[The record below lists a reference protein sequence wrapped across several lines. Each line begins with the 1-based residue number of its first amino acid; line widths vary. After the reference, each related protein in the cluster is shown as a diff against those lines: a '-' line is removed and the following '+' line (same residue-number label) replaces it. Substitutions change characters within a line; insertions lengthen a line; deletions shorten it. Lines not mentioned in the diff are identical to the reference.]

1 MHYLVCVA
9 ALAAAPD
16 AEAVLLDFYADWCG
30 PCRAMNPVVRRLA
43 QEGYPVR
50 KVNIDREPELA
61 RRYGVRQ
68 IPCFVMLVR
77 GRVVDRHVGATSRGR
92 LLQMLAKARSLLRR
106 DLRRGT
112 GRSAPGGT
120 APQDPF
126 RPSASAPAQPPRQ
139 SFPARQGP
147 QPGGSTPPGD
157 PAQQQARLE
166 SLLMAASVR
175 IKVNDPSG
183 YSFGSGTIIDARNG
197 KALVLTC
204 GHLFRDS
211 KGKGR
216 VVVDMFGP
224 GAPQGL
230 PAQLVGYDL
239 KRDLGLLVIRPGVSV
254 VAAPVAPPGYRV
266 RVGDPVITIGCDQ
279 GRPPTLWRSRVTSLD
294 RFAGPPNLQAA
305 GQPVIG
311 RSGGGLF
318 SREGYLVG
326 VCNAAIPSDNQG
338 LYAALGSIYQELD
351 RHKLSFVYRQPQNTL
366 QVMLAQGNP
375 RQETAPVP
383 PGPKAQAPSTA
394 PPWQPSGQ
402 RLPDPGRIAA
412 VVGQRE
418 SERRIPQLTLGQ
430 LRHLLQNSR
439 AVYVVPVD
447 GSGTG
452 QVFRLDRRSG
462 EQLARW
468 VPEEPAPQ
476 VNWTFQRVPDRRTGG
491 STPKETPAPSGESH
505 SRFRSAGGSTAGAS
519 ASSPA
524 ALPWRRPSRVR
535 H

>member
-1 MHYLVCVA
+1 MHWVVCVA
-9 ALAAAPD
+9 ALAAAPAD
-16 AEAVLLDFYADWCG
+16 TEAVLLDFYADWCG
-30 PCRAMNPVVRRLA
+30 PCRAMNPVVHRLA

-50 KVNIDREPELA
+50 KVNIDQQPELA

-77 GRVVDRHVGATSRGR
+77 GRVVDRQVGATSRGR

-106 DLRRGT
+106 DLRRGNNQ
-112 GRSAPGGT
+112 SSSNSSPA
-120 APQDPF
+120 DPF
-126 RPSASAPAQPPRQ
+126 RKRATSQATAPSQ
-139 SFPARQGP
+139 SFPAQQGP
-147 QPGGSTPPGD
+147 LPQTPPASANASRQR
-157 PAQQQARLE
+157 AQLE
-166 SLLMAASVR
+166 SLLLAASVR

-211 KGKGR
+211 RGKGR
-216 VVVDMFGP
+216 VVVDLFGP

-230 PAQLVGYDL
+230 PAQLIGYDL
-239 KRDLGLLVIRPGVSV
+239 KRDLALLVVRPGVSV
-254 VAAPVAPPGYRV
+254 VAAPVAPPDYRV

-351 RHKLSFVYRQPQNTL
+351 RHKLSFVYRRPQNTL
-366 QVMLAQGNP
+366 QVMLAQGPPPSHTAP
-375 RQETAPVP
+375 RQTS
-383 PGPKAQAPSTA
+383 QAPPA
-394 PPWQPSGQ
+394 APAPPPWQPSGT
-402 RLPDPGRIAA
+402 RTPRSNEIAGL
-412 VVGQRE
+412 VHQRE
-418 SERRIPQLTLGQ
+418 SDQRVPQVTLGQ
-430 LRHLLQNSR
+430 LRHLLQNAQ

-476 VNWTFQRVPDRRTGG
+476 VNWTFQRVPDRRG
-491 STPKETPAPSGESH
+491 SVSLSRKMPAGSEVAGSFRPAGPKPPAKSPSA
-505 SRFRSAGGSTAGAS
+505 R
-519 ASSPA
+519 A
-524 ALPWRRPSRVR
+524 ALPWRPPKRSRR
-535 H
+535 

>member
-1 MHYLVCVA
+1 MHWVVCVA
-9 ALAAAPD
+9 ALTASPD
-16 AEAVLLDFYADWCG
+16 ADAVLLDFYADWCG
-30 PCRAMNPVVRRLA
+30 PCRAMDPVVKRLA
-43 QEGYPVR
+43 GEGYPVR

-77 GRVVDRHVGATSRGR
+77 GQVVDRQVGATSRGR

-106 DLRRGT
+106 DLRGA
-112 GRSAPGGT
+112 RSQAGGHAPP
-120 APQDPF
+120 ADPF
-126 RPSASAPAQPPRQ
+126 RGAAPSRETAAAQ
-139 SFPARQGP
+139 SFPAQQAPVAAGQAP
-147 QPGGSTPPGD
+147 AAD
-157 PAQQQARLE
+157 PARQQARLE
-166 SLLMAASVR
+166 SLLLAASVR

-211 KGKGR
+211 RGKGR
-216 VVVDMFGP
+216 VVVDLFGP

-230 PAQLVGYDL
+230 PAQLIGYDL
-239 KRDLGLLVIRPGVSV
+239 KRDLALLVVRPGVSV
-254 VAAPVAPPGYRV
+254 VAAPVAPPEYRV
-266 RVGDPVITIGCDQ
+266 RVGDPVVTIGCDQ

-351 RHKLSFVYRQPQNTL
+351 RHKLSFVYRRPQNTL
-366 QVMLAQGNP
+366 QVMLAQGPARSPAAPKPAP
-375 RQETAPVP
+375 RAS
-383 PGPKAQAPSTA
+383 STA
-394 PPWQPSGQ
+394 GSSPPWQPSGGTGTP
-402 RLPDPGRIAA
+402 RNNRIAA
-412 VVGQRE
+412 LVHQRE
-418 SERRIPQLTLGQ
+418 SDHRVPQVSLGQ

-468 VPEEPAPQ
+468 VPDEPAPQ
-476 VNWTFQRVPDRRTGG
+476 VNWTFQRVPQRRRTPRAGNGNIG
-491 STPKETPAPSGESH
+491 SGFQPA
-505 SRFRSAGGSTAGAS
+505 AGQTATAEK
-519 ASSPA
+519 APARA
-524 ALPWRRPSRVR
+524 ALPWRPPKRRR
-535 H
+535 R

>member
-1 MHYLVCVA
+1 MHWVVCAA
-9 ALAAAPD
+9 ALAAAPVD

-30 PCRAMNPVVRRLA
+30 PCRAMNPVVHRLA

-77 GRVVDRHVGATSRGR
+77 GRVVDRQVGATSRGR

-106 DLRRGT
+106 DLRQRNNP
-112 GRSAPGGT
+112 SPGNSPP
-120 APQDPF
+120 ADPF
-126 RPSASAPAQPPRQ
+126 RKRATGQATAPPQ
-139 SFPARQGP
+139 SFPAQQGSSLARWN
-147 QPGGSTPPGD
+147 PGTGS
-157 PAQQQARLE
+157 ARQQAQLE
-166 SLLMAASVR
+166 SLLLAASVR

-211 KGKGR
+211 RGKGP
-216 VVVDMFGP
+216 VVVDLFGP

-230 PAQLVGYDL
+230 PAQLIGYDL
-239 KRDLGLLVIRPGVSV
+239 KRDLGLLVVRPGVSV

-266 RVGDPVITIGCDQ
+266 RVGDPVVTIGCDQ

-351 RHKLSFVYRQPQNTL
+351 RHRLSFVFRRPQNTL
-366 QVMLAQGNP
+366 QVMLAQGATRSP
-375 RQETAPVP
+375 PVP
-383 PGPKAQAPSTA
+383 KQTPPRPSAPTDE
-394 PPWQPSGQ
+394 PPWQPSGVRS
-402 RLPDPGRIAA
+402 RLGGEIAA
-412 VVGQRE
+412 LVGQRD
-418 SERRIPQLTLGQ
+418 SEHRVPQLSLGQ
-430 LRHLLQNSR
+430 LRHLLENSR

-476 VNWTFQRVPDRRTGG
+476 VNWTFQRVPQRRSSSSLPAQASPQGD
-491 STPKETPAPSGESH
+491 APSG
-505 SRFRSAGGSTAGAS
+505 FGAVGQGLQPKEPP
-519 ASSPA
+519 ARA
-524 ALPWRRPSRVR
+524 ALPWRPPKRSRR
-535 H
+535 